1 MTEDDITEKIIGCAY
16 SVARELGFGFL
27 EKVYENAMI
36 IELSDKKLQVE
47 NQKPI
52 NVFYHGKN
60 VGQYFADLMVEDM
73 VIVELKSIKELN
85 SIHKAQ
91 LLNYLKATKHRIG
104 LLINFAPEKVEI
116 KRVINGY

>member
-1 MTEDDITEKIIGCAY
+1 MRNIFPADVRRLHRWNTDETQIDTDIFLCWSVFFYYFIIMTEDDITEKIIGCAY
-16 SVARELGFGFL
+16 SVARELGFGFW

-60 VGQYFADLMVEDM
+60 VGQYFA
-73 VIVELKSIKELN
+73 
-85 SIHKAQ
+85 
-91 LLNYLKATKHRIG
+91 
-104 LLINFAPEKVEI
+104 PEKVEI

>member
-1 MTEDDITEKIIGCAY
+1 MNEDDITEKIIGCAY

-36 IELSDKKLQVE
+36 IELSEKKLQVE
-47 NQKPI
+47 NQKSI

-60 VGQYFADLMVEDM
+60 VGQYYADLIVENR

-85 SIHKAQ
+85 SVHKAQ